1 MAPRVCWRCAA
12 GYGLQDTVRTAR
24 EQSQKIKIDRMPERW
39 PWLRIRPNRHARRL
53 RATACCVG
61 GRLLR
66 RAAGDR
72 GTARAVRGV
81 VGTAGGRGAGCS
93 GESRGTEER
102 APRGS
107 SNGVHPS
114 AHDPRR
120 SRWRRTCRAWRR
132 ACSWTLRP
140 PRRARTAAWAAAA
153 RAPASTD
160 PRARARGR
168 VTEGGASL
176 ATAGCCSTEGPRST
190 PSSHDRVLTPI
201 VLTSF
206 ACTTDMLALN
216 PTLWRSPPCNR
227 RRTARG
233 RPSHRRCG
241 RRQRWRRRCLSL
253 GWPSTCQTILRRP
266 MHPRPAQPSQAA
278 AVSPGSAQQ
287 TGDSR

>member
-72 GTARAVRGV
+72 GTARAVRGF

-153 RAPASTD
+153 TAPASTD

-176 ATAGCCSTEGPRST
+176 ATAGCCSISVRTNRLRARQGPHGGDGQRGAEG
-190 PSSHDRVLTPI
+190 RVRGR
-201 VLTSF
+201 VH
-206 ACTTDMLALN
+206 A
-216 PTLWRSPPCNR
+216 
-227 RRTARG
+227 ARG
-233 RPSHRRCG
+233 G
-241 RRQRWRRRCLSL
+241 RR
-253 GWPSTCQTILRRP
+253 
-266 MHPRPAQPSQAA
+266 
-278 AVSPGSAQQ
+278 AQQ
-287 TGDSR
+287 AIGPVQR